1 MTQHPWTPGGES
13 LTPPSGD
20 PENDEQIRVRDR
32 RKVDPETY
40 EARPQPEQPEQPA
53 PQPEESASAPAAP
66 TDSQEPVADAAPGA
80 SDQRVEELTLDLQR
94 LSAEFANY
102 RKRVDR
108 DRELNR
114 DRAIADVVAD
124 LLPVLDD
131 IDRARSHGELD
142 AGFKAVAEAIES
154 MAANY
159 GLVRFGAEGEEF
171 DPHVHEAM
179 TSANSAEVV
188 EPTVTAVYQVGY
200 RLKDQVLRAARVAV
214 TNPE

>member
-13 LTPPSGD
+13 LTPPTGD
-20 PENDEQIRVRDR
+20 SENEEQIRVRDR

-40 EARPQPEQPEQPA
+40 EARPQPEQPAQGSDES
-53 PQPEESASAPAAP
+53 PEAAAP
-66 TDSQEPVADAAPGA
+66 TPPPTEPTAPGT
-80 SDQRVEELTLDLQR
+80 DPRVEELTADLQR

-114 DRAIADVVAD
+114 DRAVADVAGD
-124 LLPVLDD
+124 LMPVLDD

-142 AGFKAVAEAIES
+142 AGFKAVAEAIEG
-154 MAANY
+154 MAAKY
-159 GLVRFGAEGEEF
+159 GLLRFGAEGEAF

-179 TSANSAEVV
+179 TSENSPEVT
-188 EPTVTAVYQVGY
+188 EPTVTAVYQIGY

-214 TNPE
+214 ANPE

>member
-13 LTPPSGD
+13 LTPPTGD
-20 PENDEQIRVRDR
+20 PENEEQIRVRDR
-32 RKVDPETY
+32 RKVDPETF
-40 EARPQPEQPEQPA
+40 EARPQPEQPA
-53 PQPEESASAPAAP
+53 PETE
-66 TDSQEPVADAAPGA
+66 EPVADPAAAAESQDPVADPATGTA
-80 SDQRVEELTLDLQR
+80 DQRVEELTADLQR

-114 DRAIADVVAD
+114 DRAVADVVGD

-142 AGFKAVAEAIES
+142 AGFKAVAEAIEGI
-154 MAANY
+154 AAKY
-159 GLVRFGAEGEEF
+159 GLVRFGAEGESF

-179 TSANSAEVV
+179 TSDNSPEVT
-188 EPTVTAVYQVGY
+188 EATVTAVYQVGY

>member
-13 LTPPSGD
+13 LTPPSGG
-20 PENDEQIRVRDR
+20 PEQDEEIRVRDR

-40 EARPQPEQPEQPA
+40 EARPQQESPA
-53 PQPEESASAPAAP
+53 PDSGDAPGPPADPADSGDSASAG
-66 TDSQEPVADAAPGA
+66 TEQQID
-80 SDQRVEELTLDLQR
+80 ELTADLKR

-114 DRAIADVVAD
+114 ERAIADVVGD
-124 LLPVLDD
+124 LMPILDD

-142 AGFKAVAEAIES
+142 GGFKAVAEAIEGI
-154 MAANY
+154 AAKY
-159 GLVRFGAEGEEF
+159 GLVRFGSEGEAF

-179 TSANSAEVV
+179 TSDNSAEVT
-188 EPTVTAVYQVGY
+188 EPTVTAVYQIGY
-200 RLKDQVLRAARVAV
+200 QLKDQVLRAARVAV